1 MPTEVVTCCKSRL
14 VYYTSMLFIYIS
26 HQGIIL
32 RNVMVV

>member
-1 MPTEVVTCCKSRL
+1 
-14 VYYTSMLFIYIS
+14 MLFIYIS